1 MANTD
6 TEKIGPFQV
15 LLVALSLYVLA
26 ALFVEAVFPMSASS
40 RTILVYTDDAI
51 CLVFLW
57 DVFYR
62 FARAKNKLRFW
73 RWGWI
78 DLISSIPA
86 FPVLRIGR
94 AVRVL
99 RVLKLLRGF
108 RSLKTIGATL
118 FAHRAKGAVITAIF
132 LCTLLIV
139 FSSITVLHVENVPD
153 ANIHGPED
161 ALWWSIVTIT
171 TVGYGDRFP
180 VTTEGRV
187 IGIALMVSG
196 VGIFAVLSGAFAAWF
211 METEQE
217 KREESLATSEQVLKL
232 AEEIKVLRLEISESN
247 QNRHPG

>member
-1 MANTD
+1 
-6 TEKIGPFQV
+6 
-15 LLVALSLYVLA
+15 
-26 ALFVEAVFPMSASS
+26 
-40 RTILVYTDDAI
+40 
-51 CLVFLW
+51 
-57 DVFYR
+57 
-62 FARAKNKLRFW
+62 
-73 RWGWI
+73 
-78 DLISSIPA
+78 
-86 FPVLRIGR
+86 
-94 AVRVL
+94 
-99 RVLKLLRGF
+99 
-108 RSLKTIGATL
+108 
-118 FAHRAKGAVITAIF
+118 
-132 LCTLLIV
+132 LLIV